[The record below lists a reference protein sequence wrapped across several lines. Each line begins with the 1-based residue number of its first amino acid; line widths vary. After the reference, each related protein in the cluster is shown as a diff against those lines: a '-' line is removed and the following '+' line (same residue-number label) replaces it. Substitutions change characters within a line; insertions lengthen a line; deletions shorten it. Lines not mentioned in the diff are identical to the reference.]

1 MVNIRGIFLVALM
14 LSGVMPL
21 SATTLNQFLSSGYP
35 KAGMGV
41 PYGYNSSSMGAGDQ
55 SFQWCLD
62 LVSTNMVKP
71 SVTAPAAR
79 RRPLVIICGK
89 DSCGTC
95 SAFADMVNKNPRGM
109 PTWFG
114 RLKITTAY
122 FRGTKPACE
131 KARAF
136 IKGHQ
141 VGGGG
146 NKVGFKESESV
157 DPCHRVYVYGVY
169 ENGDRYFGTIGSI
182 PMTPDTYGTAIAAQ
196 IKRFDNDYDNHLY
209 KPPAANAEFTVE
221 DGWLEAT
228 PETEQVYVPFSRT
241 NDITRVET
249 NRLVATFP
257 DNTAVTND
265 VAWTENSTTST
276 NVEVA
281 VKMPVEMP
289 KKWVEKKERIRLEL
303 LSTNGVSVATN
314 FITCVAATESFLLP
328 SLDTN
333 RLESAEMNPWGVW
346 TLLEGDAKA
355 VAAANGH
362 IVTNGVP
369 RYVDAGST
377 NFTYTITNLVTTVF
391 TNALDLFLTPE
402 EQQFDADVRAC
413 QTNVYSVLAASTQK
427 ASYMRVVI
435 TNYVDEAA
443 LAAFGEAAVTDG
455 CAVSNFPLTVTAT
468 FTDAWRAVDLAGA
481 PLAEEVLGTVE
492 GEQIVND
499 GTNIVWCLTNET
511 CSVVGKATTN
521 VVAGVATDV
530 SHEIESRVY
539 RLNVDDTTK
548 TTSPVTQTV
557 PFIQDCVT
565 FTNYVDEV
573 GLAAF
578 GEAAVAEG
586 CAVSNDT
593 VTVTATFTNRWFLVD
608 GVTTNEFPALTPFN
622 VAESVIVTNRI
633 WILTNATDQA
643 VGGVE
648 TNTEQRLSWN
658 ISADVTN
665 FWYSVAAGTALQTNT
680 VVCTQE
686 LITRYTEDAGQVG
699 TGTEGADRPIEVPF
713 ENVWTVLPSKE
724 LGHVGGVRTNAFTIT
739 DIQAGNL
746 AWSAQEQTG
755 TVTNSVASF
764 VETYLTNAVH
774 QAGTETVITN
784 FATFKVVARVVTRTC
799 EAKAANQQPAPS
811 LITITNNWTDEAFT
825 ETDLEGF
832 DKRVRWPTND
842 VPRKATWPA
851 ESTNTVYW
859 VLADDCKAAQTND
872 FDTVVW
878 TSPGYERKNR
888 FYRITRDQYTGGDI
902 KAFQLRVTGGLVWDA
917 RVRALADT
925 FDSKE
930 FKDWCAVSKVV
941 CTVIDQRNAATG
953 ASLFT
958 HVQAT
963 NGMRGTRFL
972 SRNGLSEK
980 ENGARSSEGDTF
992 KVELIRPDGTT
1003 EDGEKVYENGVQKAT
1018 GQIVW
1023 STTDPARF
1031 DTVAKAR
1038 ATLNGALELAKADPT
1053 ENLNDDPATTPLTL
1067 AFNTTVTNQTLSAL
1081 DAVDVFRLTG
1091 AYWDKAVAF
1100 TLTNTNKTDT
1110 ADVLSFSVCD
1120 EAGME
1125 IPPTFDAAESTNRVW
1140 VFKADDAVFVKVF
1153 TTNALPGMV
1162 AYGVGATNAP
1172 PCPGTVGFK
1181 VTEAAVEEGV
1191 VTNVADNA
1199 FAFLRTEG
1207 TINYFGL
1214 AVRRT
1219 GYTGAASCTIS
1230 LDEDAIPEDMREDVR
1245 KRIVWENQ
1253 KLTWNGLECGET
1265 NVVIGLVNDKDW
1277 YADVKLTFNLEV
1289 VSGDGVEVR
1298 EGDGSFTLTYKDNDP
1313 MDPGKLAIDKENMTG
1328 DAFRAAGDGK
1338 FYARAG
1344 TSLDIPV
1351 NRNDA
1356 SCSNVTGRLVVVTS
1370 GVGIKITD
1378 PDSGE
1383 DISETGLVWEDRESD
1398 PKTFSVGLPK
1408 EVKPGSKGHQEI
1420 KLELKGDHVDSKSN
1434 SVTICVLPA
1443 NAPGWNDT
1451 SPDGECSPD
1460 EKTTWTGVQYTKF
1473 EDSVELAGDG
1483 DLVSHKLISGA
1494 VPAGLKA
1501 TLDKAGRRLVVAG
1514 TPTVATPTNGVTLVY
1529 QAQATVGGKTV
1540 WTLPV
1545 TLHITIK
1552 ALADVNAN
1560 FAGDG
1565 AKAKTVWT
1573 GLVLLDKTAVDAGE
1587 PARLRGLLDLTV
1599 SPKGRTSAKWRTVEG
1614 KTVSFSAAGF
1624 AGIDEAS
1631 GDVGLAA
1638 TRVVAGVTNT
1648 LTATLFAAGKIK
1660 MEATIASNDVKVA
1673 FGTVEADAA
1682 AWSKDHPATDYVGTY
1697 VAAFPVDTN
1706 WVETVAGGTSPLC
1719 SGAATLTFRLAAGAA
1734 RTGRT
1739 TFAGVLPNGRT
1750 FSGSATLAGNAA
1762 LPVLAASA
1770 TDAFAAELD
1779 IAKEGEVVATDRTE
1793 PFWAHRERNFA
1804 SLSYDPALISV
1815 GARWTAPDK
1824 GKVAEL
1830 PLDIEAQGAG
1840 GEVSATRLRLNRTSG
1855 AVQGALRARDAE
1867 TGRLATRTARGVL
1880 VPRGEE
1886 GFALFGARW
1895 WNEVLDAER
1904 DDGKTV
1910 RKTVRVGKSL
1920 GE

>member
-141 VGGGG
+141 VGGVG

-169 ENGDRYFGTIGSI
+169 ENGEPYFGTIGSI

-228 PETEQVYVPFSRT
+228 PETEQVYVPFSRM

-289 KKWVEKKERIRLEL
+289 KEWVGKKERIRLEL

-328 SLDTN
+328 SLNTN
-333 RLESAEMNPWGVW
+333 CLESAEMNPWGVW
-346 TLLEGDAKA
+346 TLLEGDQLPKA

-369 RYVDAGST
+369 RYVDAGPT
-377 NFTYTITNLVTTVF
+377 NFTYTVTNLVTTVF

-413 QTNVYSVLAASTQK
+413 QANVYSVLAASTQK
-427 ASYMRVVI
+427 TSYTRVVI
-435 TNYVDEAA
+435 TNYVDETA

-468 FTDAWRAVDLAGA
+468 FTETWRAVDLAGA

-548 TTSPVTQTV
+548 TTSSVTQTV

-565 FTNYVDEV
+565 FTNYVDEA

-586 CAVSNDT
+586 RAVSNDT

-608 GVTTNEFPALTPFN
+608 GVTTNEFPAFTPFN

-665 FWYSVAAGTALQTNT
+665 FWYSVVAGTALQTNT

-917 RVRALADT
+917 RVHALTNT
-925 FDSKE
+925 FDSAAFRK
-930 FKDWCAVSKVV
+930 WCRDNKVV

-958 HVQAT
+958 HDKAA

-972 SRNGLSEK
+972 SRNGLPEDK
-980 ENGARSSEGDTF
+980 GRSPEGDTF
-992 KVELIRPDGTT
+992 KVELIRPNGTT
-1003 EDGEKVYENGVQKAT
+1003 ENGENVYENGVQAVT
-1018 GQIVW
+1018 NQVVGA
-1023 STTDPARF
+1023 TTDPTRF
-1031 DTVAKAR
+1031 DTVDAAL
-1038 ATLNGALELAKADPT
+1038 ATLNSALELAKNDPT

-1081 DAVDVFRLTG
+1081 DTVDVFKLTG
-1091 AYWDKAVAF
+1091 AYRDKAVAF

-1153 TTNALPGMV
+1153 TTNALPGTV
-1162 AYGVGATNAP
+1162 AYGVGATHAP

-1181 VTEAAVEEGV
+1181 VTEAEV
-1191 VTNVADNA
+1191 
-1199 FAFLRTEG
+1199 TEG
-1207 TINYFGL
+1207 TTNAFSIVL
-1214 AVRRT
+1214 TRR
-1219 GYTGAASCTIS
+1219 GYTGAASCTVS
-1230 LDEDAIPEDMREDVR
+1230 LDEAKIPEGERARYV
-1245 KRIVWENQ
+1245 
-1253 KLTWNGLECGET
+1253 WNGDQTVTWDDLESGDKTVE
-1265 NVVIGLVNDKDW
+1265 VGLVD
-1277 YADVKLTFNLEV
+1277 
-1289 VSGDGVEVR
+1289 DGIWH
-1298 EGDGSFTLTYKDNDP
+1298 GQTALPFTLTVPDDAP
-1313 MDPGKLAIDKENMTG
+1313 VAAEAGKTAFTLNYRDDEVESVGELALADVTG
-1328 DAFRAAGDGK
+1328 GDLRAAGDGRL
-1338 FYARAG
+1338 YARAG
-1344 TSLDIPV
+1344 SLITV
-1351 NRNDA
+1351 EVTRRGG
-1356 SCSNVTGRLVVVTS
+1356 SCSNVTGRIVASKADAVVS
-1370 GVGIKITD
+1370 
-1378 PDSGE
+1378 PDAGQQWFEKSPM
-1383 DISETGLVWEDRESD
+1383 TN
-1398 PKTFSVGLPK
+1398 KTFEVRLP
-1408 EVKPGSKGHQEI
+1408 
-1420 KLELKGDHVDSKSN
+1420 
-1434 SVTICVLPA
+1434 SVTGTAKHLDCVLTLEGMGIPVA
-1443 NAPGWNDT
+1443 KGENRVTIRVLPET
-1451 SPDGECSPD
+1451 SPKWDGEAVHGNVVD
-1460 EKTTWTGVQYTKF
+1460 WTGVQYTKF
-1473 EDSVELAGDG
+1473 EHFVELAGDG
-1483 DLVSHKLISGA
+1483 DLVSHTPKLISGA

-1501 TLDKAGRRLVVAG
+1501 TLDKTNRRLVVAG
-1514 TPTVATPTNGVTLVY
+1514 TPTVAVTNGVTLVY
-1529 QAQATVGGKTV
+1529 QARAKVEGVEVSTF
-1540 WTLPV
+1540 PV

-1560 FAGDG
+1560 FAVDG
-1565 AKAKTVWT
+1565 AKAKRVWT
-1573 GLVLLDKTAVDAGE
+1573 GLALLDAADVDAKE

-1599 SPKGRTSAKWRTVEG
+1599 SPNGRTSAKWRTVEG

-1631 GDVGLAA
+1631 GDVTLGA
-1638 TRVVAGVTNT
+1638 TRVVAGVANT
-1648 LTATLFAAGKIK
+1648 LSATLC
-1660 MEATIASNDVKVA
+1660 ATGGLDVAIASNDVKVA

-1750 FSGSATLAGNAA
+1750 FSGSATLAGDAA

-1804 SLSYDPALISV
+1804 ALSCDPALTCV

-1824 GKVAEL
+1824 EKVAEL

>member
-1 MVNIRGIFLVALM
+1 MIA
-14 LSGVMPL
+14 
-21 SATTLNQFLSSGYP
+21 
-35 KAGMGV
+35 
-41 PYGYNSSSMGAGDQ
+41 
-55 SFQWCLD
+55 
-62 LVSTNMVKP
+62 
-71 SVTAPAAR
+71 
-79 RRPLVIICGK
+79 
-89 DSCGTC
+89 
-95 SAFADMVNKNPRGM
+95 
-109 PTWFG
+109 WFG
-114 RLKITTAY
+114 RLGITTAY
-122 FRGTKPACE
+122 FRGKSESEPAACRD
-131 KARAF
+131 AFDF
-136 IKGHQ
+136 IKKMRVEKGINET
-141 VGGGG
+141 V
-146 NKVGFKESESV
+146 S
-157 DPCHRVYVYGVY
+157 PCHRIYAYGKF
-169 ENGDRYFGTIGSI
+169 ENGDVFFESGGALPATATAYASI
-182 PMTPDTYGTAIAAQ
+182 IANL
-196 IKRFDNDYDNHLY
+196 INKFDKQYDKHLY

-221 DGWLEAT
+221 DGCLEAT
-228 PETEQVYVPFSRT
+228 PKTEQVYVPFSRT
-241 NDITRVET
+241 NNVACAET

-257 DNTAVTND
+257 DNTVVTKD
-265 VAWTENSTTST
+265 VAWAANRTS
-276 NVEVA
+276 VEVA
-281 VKMPVEMP
+281 VERP
-289 KKWVEKKERIRLEL
+289 EKTRVWGDVGARIRLEL

-314 FITCVAATESFLLP
+314 FVTCVAATNALLLP
-328 SLDTN
+328 SLNTN
-333 RLESAEMNPWGVW
+333 RLESAKMNPWGVW
-346 TLLEGDAKA
+346 TLLEGAATNKLPGA
-355 VAAANGH
+355 VAAANRH
-362 IVTNGVP
+362 IVTNAIP
-369 RYVDAGST
+369 REVEVNT
-377 NFTYTITNLVTTVF
+377 NFTYTVTNLVTTVF
-391 TNALDLFLTPE
+391 TNALDFFLSEE
-402 EQQFDADVRAC
+402 EQLVDADVRAS
-413 QTNVYSVLAASTQK
+413 QTNVYSVLAASAQQVPYT
-427 ASYMRVVI
+427 RIVI
-435 TNYVDEAA
+435 TNYVDEAV
-443 LAAFGEAAVTDG
+443 LVAFGEATT
-455 CAVSNFPLTVTAT
+455 SNFPSTVTAM
-468 FTDAWRAVDLAGA
+468 FTNVWCAVDLAGA
-481 PLAEEVLGTVE
+481 PLAEGVLGTVE
-492 GEQIVND
+492 REQIVND

-511 CSVVGKATTN
+511 CSVVGNATTN
-521 VVAGVATDV
+521 VVEGVATDV

-557 PFIQDCVT
+557 PFILDYVT
-565 FTNYVDEV
+565 FTNYVDEA

-578 GEAAVAEG
+578 GEAAVAAG

-593 VTVTATFTNRWFLVD
+593 VTLTATFTNRWFLVD
-608 GVTTNEFPALTPFN
+608 GVTTNEFPALTPFS

-633 WILTNATDQA
+633 WVLTNATDQA
-643 VGGVE
+643 VGGVT
-648 TNTEQRLSWN
+648 TNTVPRQSWN

-665 FWYSVAAGTALQTNT
+665 FWYSVAAGTALQTNS

-686 LITRYTEDAGQVG
+686 LITRYTAEADQVG

-713 ENVWTVLPSKE
+713 ENVWKVLPSE
-724 LGHVGGVRTNAFTIT
+724 ERGHVGGARTDTFTIT
-739 DIQAGNL
+739 GIQAGNL
-746 AWSAQEQTG
+746 AWSAQERTG

-764 VETYLTNAVH
+764 VETHLTNAVH
-774 QAGTETVITN
+774 QAETETVITN
-784 FATFKVVARVVTRTC
+784 FATFKVVARVIDRTC
-799 EAKAANQQPAPS
+799 EAFKAANQPTPS
-811 LITITNNWTDEAFT
+811 PSTITNNWVDEVFT

-832 DKRVRWPTND
+832 DKRVRWSAED
-842 VPRKATWPA
+842 IFREETWHA
-851 ESTNTVYW
+851 EITNTVYW
-859 VLADDCKAAQTND
+859 VLANDCKAAQTND
-872 FDTVVW
+872 FGTVDWKSKNYKW
-878 TSPGYERKNR
+878 TNK
-888 FYRITRDQYTGGDI
+888 FYRVTRDQYTGTDI
-902 KAFQLRVTGGLVWDA
+902 QAFQLRVTGGLVWDK
-917 RVRALADT
+917 RVHALTNT
-925 FDSKE
+925 FDLAAFRK
-930 FKDWCAVSKVV
+930 WCRDNNVV
-941 CTVIDQRNAATG
+941 CTVIDQRDEKTG

-958 HVQAT
+958 HDKAT
-963 NGMRGTRFL
+963 KGMRGTRFL

-1003 EDGEKVYENGVQKAT
+1003 EDGKKVYENGVQKAT
-1018 GQIVW
+1018 GQSVW
-1023 STTDPARF
+1023 STTNSVDS
-1031 DTVAKAR
+1031 
-1038 ATLNGALELAKADPT
+1038 ATDILETLKSALDLAKNDPT
-1053 ENLNDDPATTPLTL
+1053 EGLNNDPATTPLEL

-1081 DAVDVFRLTG
+1081 DTVDVFRLTG
-1091 AYWDKAVAF
+1091 AYTNTAVVF
-1100 TLTNTNKTDT
+1100 TLTNKTDT

-1125 IPPTFDAAESTNRVW
+1125 IPPTFDTAESTNRVW

-1153 TTNALPGMV
+1153 TTNALSGTV
-1162 AYGVGATNAP
+1162 AYEVGATNAP

-1181 VTEAAVEEGV
+1181 VTEAEVEEGV

-1199 FAFLRTEG
+1199 FAFLHTKG

-1219 GYTGAASCTIS
+1219 GYTGAASCTVS
-1230 LDEDAIPEDMREDVR
+1230 LDEGAIPEDMREDVR
-1245 KRIVWENQ
+1245 KRIVWEKQ
-1253 KLTWNGLECGET
+1253 KLTWNDLECGET

-1313 MDPGKLAIDKENMTG
+1313 MNPGKLAIDKENMTG
-1328 DAFRAAGDGK
+1328 KAFRAAGDGK

-1344 TSLDIPV
+1344 SLLDIPV
-1351 NRNDA
+1351 NRNVA
-1356 SCSNVTGRLVVVTS
+1356 SCSSVTGRLVVATS
-1370 GVGIKITD
+1370 GVGVEITD
-1378 PDSGE
+1378 PDSGA

-1398 PKTFSVGLPK
+1398 PKTFSVELPK

-1483 DLVSHKLISGA
+1483 DLVSHKPERISGA
-1494 VPAGLKA
+1494 VPAGLTV
-1501 TLDKAGRRLVVAG
+1501 TLDKVTRQLVVSG
-1514 TPTVATPTNGVTLVY
+1514 IPTAPTATNGVTLVC
-1529 QAQATVGGKTV
+1529 QAKTEVGGKTV

-1545 TLHITIK
+1545 TLHITIR

-1565 AKAKTVWT
+1565 AKSKTVWT
-1573 GLVLLDKTAVDAGE
+1573 GLALLDKTAVDAGE

-1648 LTATLFAAGKIK
+1648 LTATLFAAGK
-1660 MEATIASNDVKVA
+1660 MEATIASNDVEVA
-1673 FGTVEADAA
+1673 FGTVEADAV
-1682 AWSKDHPATDYVGTY
+1682 AWSKDHPATNYVGTY

-1719 SGAATLTFRLAAGAA
+1719 SGAATLTFRLAVGAA

-1770 TDAFAAELD
+1770 TDAFASVLD
-1779 IAKEGEVVATDRTE
+1779 IAKGGEVAAAEGTE
-1793 PFWAHRERNFA
+1793 PFWTHRERNFA
-1804 SLSYDPALISV
+1804 SLSCAPALICV

-1824 GKVAEL
+1824 DAEL
-1830 PLDIEAQGAG
+1830 PLDVQAPGED
-1840 GEVSATRLRLNRTSG
+1840 GEVVASTRLRLNRTSG
-1855 AVQGALRARDAE
+1855 VVQGAVRVRNDK
-1867 TGRLATRTARGVL
+1867 TGRLETRMARGVL
-1880 VPRGEE
+1880 IPWGEE
-1886 GFALFGARW
+1886 DFALFGAWW

-1910 RKTVRVGKSL
+1910 RKTVRVGDSL

>member
-141 VGGGG
+141 VGGVG

-169 ENGDRYFGTIGSI
+169 ENGEPYFGTIGSI

-228 PETEQVYVPFSRT
+228 PETEQVYVPFSRM

-289 KKWVEKKERIRLEL
+289 KEWVGKKERIRLEL

-328 SLDTN
+328 SLNTN
-333 RLESAEMNPWGVW
+333 CLESAEMNPWGVW
-346 TLLEGDAKA
+346 TLLEGDQLPKA

-369 RYVDAGST
+369 RYVDAGPT
-377 NFTYTITNLVTTVF
+377 NFTYTVTNLVTTVF

-413 QTNVYSVLAASTQK
+413 QANVYSVLAASTQK
-427 ASYMRVVI
+427 TSYTRVVI
-435 TNYVDEAA
+435 TNYVDETA

-468 FTDAWRAVDLAGA
+468 FTETWRAVDLAGA

-548 TTSPVTQTV
+548 TTSSVTQTV

-565 FTNYVDEV
+565 FTNYVDEA

-586 CAVSNDT
+586 RAVSNDT

-608 GVTTNEFPALTPFN
+608 GVTTNEFPAFTPFN

-917 RVRALADT
+917 SVRALTNT
-925 FDSKE
+925 FDSAAFRK
-930 FKDWCAVSKVV
+930 WCRDNKVV
-941 CTVIDQRNAATG
+941 CTVIDQRDAEKG

-958 HVQAT
+958 HDKAA

-972 SRNGLSEK
+972 SRNGLPEDR
-980 ENGARSSEGDTF
+980 GRSPEGNTF
-992 KVELIRPDGTT
+992 KVELIRPNGTT
-1003 EDGEKVYENGVQKAT
+1003 NYVGGVQTAT
-1018 GQIVW
+1018 EHVVW
-1023 STTDPARF
+1023 STNSVDSATDILK
-1031 DTVAKAR
+1031 TLER
-1038 ATLNGALELAKADPT
+1038 ALVLAKNDPT
-1053 ENLNDDPATTPLTL
+1053 EGLNNDPATTPLEL
-1067 AFNTTVTNQTLSAL
+1067 AFNTVTNQTLSAL

-1091 AYWDKAVAF
+1091 AYRDKAVAF
-1100 TLTNTNKTDT
+1100 TLTNKTDT

-1153 TTNALPGMV
+1153 TTNALSGTV

-1181 VTEAAVEEGV
+1181 VTEAEV
-1191 VTNVADNA
+1191 
-1199 FAFLRTEG
+1199 TEG
-1207 TINYFGL
+1207 TTNAFSI
-1214 AVRRT
+1214 VVTRR
-1219 GYTGAASCTIS
+1219 GYTGAASCTVS
-1230 LDEDAIPEDMREDVR
+1230 LDEAKIPEGERARYV
-1245 KRIVWENQ
+1245 
-1253 KLTWNGLECGET
+1253 WNGDQTVTWDDLESGDKTVE
-1265 NVVIGLVNDKDW
+1265 VGLVD
-1277 YADVKLTFNLEV
+1277 
-1289 VSGDGVEVR
+1289 DGIWH
-1298 EGDGSFTLTYKDNDP
+1298 GQTALPFTLTVPDDAP
-1313 MDPGKLAIDKENMTG
+1313 VAAEAGKTAFTLNYRDDEVESVGELALADVTG
-1328 DAFRAAGDGK
+1328 GDLRAAGDGRL
-1338 FYARAG
+1338 YARAG
-1344 TSLDIPV
+1344 SLITV
-1351 NRNDA
+1351 EVTRRGG
-1356 SCSNVTGRLVVVTS
+1356 SCSNVTGRIVASKADVDVSPDAGQQWFEKSPMTNKTFEVRLPSVT
-1370 GVGIKITD
+1370 GTAKYLDIVLTLEGAGIPVAK
-1378 PDSGE
+1378 GE
-1383 DISETGLVWEDRESD
+1383 NRVTIRVL
-1398 PKTFSVGLPK
+1398 PKTSPK
-1408 EVKPGSKGHQEI
+1408 
-1420 KLELKGDHVDSKSN
+1420 
-1434 SVTICVLPA
+1434 
-1443 NAPGWNDT
+1443 W
-1451 SPDGECSPD
+1451 DGEAVHGNVVD
-1460 EKTTWTGVQYTKF
+1460 WTGVQYTKF
-1473 EDSVELAGDG
+1473 EHFVELAGDG
-1483 DLVSHKLISGA
+1483 DLVSHTPKLISGA

-1501 TLDKAGRRLVVAG
+1501 TLDKTNRRLVVAG
-1514 TPTVATPTNGVTLVY
+1514 TPTVAVTNGVTLVY
-1529 QAQATVGGKTV
+1529 QARAKVEGVEVSTF
-1540 WTLPV
+1540 PV

-1573 GLVLLDKTAVDAGE
+1573 GLALLDKTAVDAGE

-1648 LTATLFAAGKIK
+1648 LTATLFAAGK
-1660 MEATIASNDVKVA
+1660 MEATIASNDVEVA

-1770 TDAFAAELD
+1770 TDAFASVLD
-1779 IAKEGEVVATDRTE
+1779 IAKGGEVAAAEGTE

-1824 GKVAEL
+1824 DAEL
-1830 PLDIEAQGAG
+1830 P
-1840 GEVSATRLRLNRTSG
+1840 LRLNRTSG
-1855 AVQGALRARDAE
+1855 VVQGTVRVRNAE
-1867 TGRLATRTARGVL
+1867 TGRLVTRTARGVL
-1880 VPRGEE
+1880 IPRGEE
-1886 GFALFGARW
+1886 GFELFGACW
-1895 WNEVLDAER
+1895 WNEVRDAER

-1910 RKTVRVGKSL
+1910 RKTVRVGESL

>member
-169 ENGDRYFGTIGSI
+169 ENDDPYFGTIGSI

-228 PETEQVYVPFSRT
+228 PETEQVYVPFSRM

-257 DNTAVTND
+257 DNKAVTND

-289 KKWVEKKERIRLEL
+289 KEWVGKKERIRLEL

-328 SLDTN
+328 SLNTN
-333 RLESAEMNPWGVW
+333 CLESAEMNPWGVW
-346 TLLEGDAKA
+346 TLLEGDQLPKA

-369 RYVDAGST
+369 RYVDAGLT
-377 NFTYTITNLVTTVF
+377 NFTYTVTNLVTTVF

-413 QTNVYSVLAASTQK
+413 QANVYSVLAASTQK

-755 TVTNSVASF
+755 RVTNSVASF

-811 LITITNNWTDEAFT
+811 RITITNNWTDEAFT

-888 FYRITRDQYTGGDI
+888 FYRITRDQYTGTDI
-902 KAFQLRVTGGLVWDA
+902 KAFQLRVTGGFVWDA
-917 RVRALADT
+917 RVHALTNT
-925 FDSKE
+925 FDSAAFRK
-930 FKDWCAVSKVV
+930 WCRDNKVV
-941 CTVIDQRNAATG
+941 CTVIDQRDAKKG

-958 HVQAT
+958 HDKAT

-972 SRNGLSEK
+972 SRNGLPEDK
-980 ENGARSSEGDTF
+980 GRSPEGDTF
-992 KVELIRPDGTT
+992 KVELIRPNGTT
-1003 EDGEKVYENGVQKAT
+1003 NYVGGVQTAT
-1018 GQIVW
+1018 EHVVW
-1023 STTDPARF
+1023 STNSVDSATDILE
-1031 DTVAKAR
+1031 
-1038 ATLNGALELAKADPT
+1038 TLKSALDLAKNDPT
-1053 ENLNDDPATTPLTL
+1053 ENLNDDLATTPLTL
-1067 AFNTTVTNQTLSAL
+1067 AFNTVTNQTLSAL

-1091 AYWDKAVAF
+1091 AYRDKAVAF
-1100 TLTNTNKTDT
+1100 TLTNNT

-1120 EAGME
+1120 EEGME

-1153 TTNALPGMV
+1153 TTNALSGTV
-1162 AYGVGATNAP
+1162 AYGVGATHAP

-1181 VTEAAVEEGV
+1181 VTEAEV
-1191 VTNVADNA
+1191 
-1199 FAFLRTEG
+1199 TEG
-1207 TINYFGL
+1207 TTNAFSI
-1214 AVRRT
+1214 VVTRR
-1219 GYTGAASCTIS
+1219 GYTGAASCTVS
-1230 LDEDAIPEDMREDVR
+1230 LDEAKIPEGERARYV
-1245 KRIVWENQ
+1245 
-1253 KLTWNGLECGET
+1253 WNGDQTVTWDDLESGDKT
-1265 NVVIGLVNDKDW
+1265 VDIGLVD
-1277 YADVKLTFNLEV
+1277 
-1289 VSGDGVEVR
+1289 DGIWH
-1298 EGDGSFTLTYKDNDP
+1298 GQTALPFTLTVPDDAP
-1313 MDPGKLAIDKENMTG
+1313 VAAEAGKTAFTLNYRDDEVESVGELALADVTG
-1328 DAFRAAGDGK
+1328 DDLRAAGDGRL
-1338 FYARAG
+1338 YARAG
-1344 TSLDIPV
+1344 SLITV
-1351 NRNDA
+1351 EVTRRGG
-1356 SCSNVTGRLVVVTS
+1356 SCSNVTGRIVASKADVDVS
-1370 GVGIKITD
+1370 
-1378 PDSGE
+1378 PDAGQQWLEKS
-1383 DISETGLVWEDRESD
+1383 SETN
-1398 PKTFSVGLPK
+1398 KTFEVCLPPVTGTAKYLDLVLTLVGAGIP
-1408 EVKPGSKGHQEI
+1408 VAKGE
-1420 KLELKGDHVDSKSN
+1420 N
-1434 SVTICVLPA
+1434 RVTIRVLPE
-1443 NAPGWNDT
+1443 T
-1451 SPDGECSPD
+1451 SPSWDGEASTDC
-1460 EKTTWTGVQYTKF
+1460 TGVQYTAF
-1473 EDSVELAGDG
+1473 EHSVALADESVEL
-1483 DLVSHKLISGA
+1483 VSLQKISGA

-1648 LTATLFAAGKIK
+1648 LTATLFAAGK

-1804 SLSYDPALISV
+1804 SLSYNPALISV

-1830 PLDIEAQGAG
+1830 PLDVQVPGADG
-1840 GEVSATRLRLNRTSG
+1840 VVRLRLNRTSG
-1855 AVQGALRARDAE
+1855 VVQGAVRVRNTE
-1867 TGRLATRTARGVL
+1867 TDRLETHMARGVL

-1886 GFALFGARW
+1886 GFALFGAYW

-1910 RKTVRVGKSL
+1910 RKTVRVGKPL

>member
-1 MVNIRGIFLVALM
+1 MIA
-14 LSGVMPL
+14 
-21 SATTLNQFLSSGYP
+21 
-35 KAGMGV
+35 
-41 PYGYNSSSMGAGDQ
+41 
-55 SFQWCLD
+55 
-62 LVSTNMVKP
+62 
-71 SVTAPAAR
+71 
-79 RRPLVIICGK
+79 
-89 DSCGTC
+89 
-95 SAFADMVNKNPRGM
+95 
-109 PTWFG
+109 WFG
-114 RLKITTAY
+114 RLGITTAY
-122 FRGTKPACE
+122 FRGKSESEPAACRD
-131 KARAF
+131 AFDF
-136 IKGHQ
+136 IKKMRVEKGINET
-141 VGGGG
+141 V
-146 NKVGFKESESV
+146 S
-157 DPCHRVYVYGVY
+157 PCHRIYAYGKF
-169 ENGDRYFGTIGSI
+169 ENGDVFFESGGALPATATAYASI
-182 PMTPDTYGTAIAAQ
+182 IANL
-196 IKRFDNDYDNHLY
+196 INKFDKQYDKHLY

-221 DGWLEAT
+221 DGCLEAT
-228 PETEQVYVPFSRT
+228 PETGQVYVPFSRT
-241 NDITRVET
+241 NNVACAET
-249 NRLVATFP
+249 NRLVATFS
-257 DNTAVTND
+257 DQSAVTND
-265 VAWTENSTTST
+265 IPWTLSSANM
-276 NVEVA
+276 EVA
-281 VKMPVEMP
+281 VERPATGWGDVGA
-289 KKWVEKKERIRLEL
+289 RIRLEL

-314 FITCVAATESFLLP
+314 FITCVAATNSLLLP
-328 SLDTN
+328 SCATPDAPGVWPLLEGAATNQLPAAVATANGHFVTNDTATSISHEVQASFDVTN
-333 RLESAEMNPWGVW
+333 RLTVVTTNDLSAFPSF
-346 TLLEGDAKA
+346 DA
-355 VAAANGH
+355 VAWTEL
-362 IVTNGVP
+362 TNLVA
-369 RYVDAGST
+369 RSSVYVDAGNTLCAT
-377 NFTYTITNLVTTVF
+377 NGFSAWTNAVAKGGDTLRPQTRTVALNTVTITNFVAGEEALKPVETFPATTMIEATNELSGVFATLGTTNAVAFPFTVTVALPATNVVSALADGEHPADTASTNATPVAFSITVLTTSRTLEAVRVGSEAVRDPDNGDVPVEQRHEQVWTDPAFTTNLVDGTTVAY
-391 TNALDLFLTPE
+391 TAKDD
-402 EQQFDADVRAC
+402 QQ
-413 QTNVYSVLAASTQK
+413 
-427 ASYMRVVI
+427 
-435 TNYVDEAA
+435 
-443 LAAFGEAAVTDG
+443 
-455 CAVSNFPLTVTAT
+455 
-468 FTDAWRAVDLAGA
+468 
-481 PLAEEVLGTVE
+481 
-492 GEQIVND
+492 
-499 GTNIVWCLTNET
+499 
-511 CSVVGKATTN
+511 TN
-521 VVAGVATDV
+521 VVA
-530 SHEIESRVY
+530 
-539 RLNVDDTTK
+539 
-548 TTSPVTQTV
+548 
-557 PFIQDCVT
+557 C
-565 FTNYVDEV
+565 
-573 GLAAF
+573 
-578 GEAAVAEG
+578 
-586 CAVSNDT
+586 
-593 VTVTATFTNRWFLVD
+593 
-608 GVTTNEFPALTPFN
+608 
-622 VAESVIVTNRI
+622 
-633 WILTNATDQA
+633 
-643 VGGVE
+643 
-648 TNTEQRLSWN
+648 
-658 ISADVTN
+658 
-665 FWYSVAAGTALQTNT
+665 
-680 VVCTQE
+680 
-686 LITRYTEDAGQVG
+686 
-699 TGTEGADRPIEVPF
+699 
-713 ENVWTVLPSKE
+713 
-724 LGHVGGVRTNAFTIT
+724 
-739 DIQAGNL
+739 
-746 AWSAQEQTG
+746 
-755 TVTNSVASF
+755 TVTNTTYCIFGNENGTASTMNDPDVVRCPF
-764 VETYLTNAVH
+764 TYTLT
-774 QAGTETVITN
+774 TN
-784 FATFKVVARVVTRTC
+784 YY
-799 EAKAANQQPAPS
+799 
-811 LITITNNWTDEAFT
+811 
-825 ETDLEGF
+825 G
-832 DKRVRWPTND
+832 
-842 VPRKATWPA
+842 
-851 ESTNTVYW
+851 
-859 VLADDCKAAQTND
+859 
-872 FDTVVW
+872 
-878 TSPGYERKNR
+878 
-888 FYRITRDQYTGGDI
+888 ITRDQYTGGDI
-902 KAFQLRVTGGLVWDA
+902 RAFQLRVTGGLVWDE
-917 RVRALADT
+917 RVRTLAKV
-925 FDSKE
+925 FDSGE
-930 FKDWCAVSKVV
+930 FKEWCAVCNVV
-941 CTVIDQRNAATG
+941 CTVIDQRDETG

-958 HVQAT
+958 HKKAAK
-963 NGMRGTRFL
+963 NGIRGTSFL
-972 SRNGLSEK
+972 SRNGLQEDK
-980 ENGARSSEGDTF
+980 GRSPEGNTF
-992 KVELIRPDGTT
+992 KVELIRPNGTT
-1003 EDGEKVYENGVQKAT
+1003 ENGENVYENGVQAVT
-1018 GQIVW
+1018 NQVVW
-1023 STTDPARF
+1023 ATTDPTRF
-1031 DTVAKAR
+1031 DTVDDAR
-1038 ATLNGALELAKADPT
+1038 ATLNSALDLARTDPT
-1053 ENLNDDPATTPLTL
+1053 EGLNDDPATTPLTL
-1067 AFNTTVTNQTLSAL
+1067 AFNTVTNQTLSAL
-1081 DAVDVFRLTG
+1081 DTVDVFKLTG
-1091 AYWDKAVAF
+1091 AYRDKAVAF
-1100 TLTNTNKTDT
+1100 TLTNKTDT

-1153 TTNALPGMV
+1153 TTNALPGTV

-1219 GYTGAASCTIS
+1219 GYTGAASCTVS

-1253 KLTWNGLECGET
+1253 KLTWNDLECGET

-1328 DAFRAAGDGK
+1328 NAFRAAGDGK

-1344 TSLDIPV
+1344 TFLDIPV

-1483 DLVSHKLISGA
+1483 DLVSHKRISGT

-1540 WTLPV
+1540 WTFPV

-1660 MEATIASNDVKVA
+1660 MEATIASNDVEVA

-1770 TDAFAAELD
+1770 TDAFASVLD
-1779 IAKEGEVVATDRTE
+1779 IAKGGEVVAAEGTE
-1793 PFWAHRERNFA
+1793 PFWTHRERNFA

-1830 PLDIEAQGAG
+1830 PLDVQEQDENGNVVA
-1840 GEVSATRLRLNRTSG
+1840 STRLRLNRTSG
-1855 AVQGALRARDAE
+1855 VVQGTLRVKDE
-1867 TGRLATRTARGVL
+1867 TGRLVTHTARGVL
-1880 VPRGEE
+1880 IPGGEE
-1886 GFALFGARW
+1886 GFVPFGAWW
-1895 WNEVLDAER
+1895 WNETVEDKR
-1904 DDGKTV
+1904 DDGVTV
-1910 RKTVRVGKSL
+1910 RKTVRVGKPL
-1920 GE
+1920 EVPTTPVGE

>member
-1 MVNIRGIFLVALM
+1 MIA
-14 LSGVMPL
+14 
-21 SATTLNQFLSSGYP
+21 
-35 KAGMGV
+35 
-41 PYGYNSSSMGAGDQ
+41 
-55 SFQWCLD
+55 
-62 LVSTNMVKP
+62 
-71 SVTAPAAR
+71 
-79 RRPLVIICGK
+79 
-89 DSCGTC
+89 
-95 SAFADMVNKNPRGM
+95 
-109 PTWFG
+109 WFG
-114 RLKITTAY
+114 RLGITTAY
-122 FRGTKPACE
+122 FRGKSESEPAACRD
-131 KARAF
+131 AFDF
-136 IKGHQ
+136 IKKMRVEKGINET
-141 VGGGG
+141 V
-146 NKVGFKESESV
+146 S
-157 DPCHRVYVYGVY
+157 PCHRIYTYGKF
-169 ENGDRYFGTIGSI
+169 ENGDVFFESGGALPATATAYASI
-182 PMTPDTYGTAIAAQ
+182 IANL
-196 IKRFDNDYDNHLY
+196 INKFDKQYDKHLY
-209 KPPAANAEFTVE
+209 KPPAANAKFTVE
-221 DGWLEAT
+221 DGWLTVEDGW
-228 PETEQVYVPFSRT
+228 PEVTLETKQVYVPFTRT
-241 NDITRVET
+241 NDCARVET
-249 NRLVATFP
+249 NRFVATFP
-257 DNTAVTND
+257 DNKVVTKD
-265 VAWTENSTTST
+265 VAWTATGTTST

-281 VKMPVEMP
+281 VEMPVEML
-289 KKWVEKKERIRLEL
+289 KEWVEKKKRIRLEL

-314 FITCVAATESFLLP
+314 FVTCVAATNSLLLP
-328 SLDTN
+328 SLATN
-333 RLESAEMNPWGVW
+333 RLESAEMKPWGVW
-346 TLLEGDAKA
+346 TLLEGAAANRLPGA
-355 VAAANGH
+355 VAAANRH
-362 IVTNGVP
+362 IVTNAIP
-369 RYVDAGST
+369 REVEGNT
-377 NFTYTITNLVTTVF
+377 NFTYTVTNLVTTVF
-391 TNALDLFLTPE
+391 TNALDLFLTPK

-427 ASYMRVVI
+427 ASYTRVVI

-468 FTDAWRAVDLAGA
+468 FTDAWRAVDLAGVT
-481 PLAEEVLGTVE
+481 LTKGVLGTVE

-499 GTNIVWCLTNET
+499 GTNIVWCLTNAT
-511 CSVVGKATTN
+511 YSVDTATTN

-565 FTNYVDEV
+565 FTNYVDEA

-586 CAVSNDT
+586 RAVSNDT

-608 GVTTNEFPALTPFN
+608 GVMTNEFPALTPFD

-643 VGGVE
+643 VGGAN

-686 LITRYTEDAGQVG
+686 RIMRYTKDAGQVG

-713 ENVWTVLPSKE
+713 ENVWKVLPSEE
-724 LGHVGGVRTNAFTIT
+724 LGHVGGARTNAFTIT

-755 TVTNSVASF
+755 TVTNPVAPF
-764 VETYLTNAVH
+764 VETRLTNGVY
-774 QAGTETVITN
+774 QAGEETVITN
-784 FATFKVVARVVTRTC
+784 FATFKVVARVIDRTC

-872 FDTVVW
+872 FGTVDWKSPNSNYKW
-878 TSPGYERKNR
+878 TNR
-888 FYRITRDQYTGGDI
+888 FYRITRDQYTGTDI
-902 KAFQLRVTGGLVWDA
+902 KAFQLRVTGGLVWDE
-917 RVRALADT
+917 RVRGLTNT
-925 FDSKE
+925 FDSAK
-930 FKDWCAVSKVV
+930 FRKWCDTNKVV
-941 CTVIDQRNAATG
+941 CTVIDQRDAATG

-958 HVQAT
+958 HAKK
-963 NGMRGTRFL
+963 NGARGTSFL

-980 ENGARSSEGDTF
+980 EYGTRSPVGDTF
-992 KVELIRPDGTT
+992 KVELIRPNGTT
-1003 EDGEKVYENGVQKAT
+1003 NYVGGVQTAT
-1018 GQIVW
+1018 EHVVW
-1023 STTDPARF
+1023 STNSVDSATDIF
-1031 DTVAKAR
+1031 E
-1038 ATLNGALELAKADPT
+1038 TLKSALDLAKNDPT
-1053 ENLNDDPATTPLTL
+1053 EGLNNEPATTPLEL
-1067 AFNTTVTNQTLSAL
+1067 AFNTVTNQTLSAL
-1081 DAVDVFRLTG
+1081 DTVDVFRLTG
-1091 AYWDKAVAF
+1091 AYTNTAVAF
-1100 TLTNTNKTDT
+1100 TLTNKTDT

-1153 TTNALPGMV
+1153 TTNALPGKV

-1219 GYTGAASCTIS
+1219 GYTGAASCTVS
-1230 LDEDAIPEDMREDVR
+1230 LDEDAIPEDIREDVR

-1253 KLTWNGLECGET
+1253 KLTWNDLECGET

-1277 YADVKLTFNLEV
+1277 YADVKLTFNLE
-1289 VSGDGVEVR
+1289 GDGVEVR
-1298 EGDGSFTLTYKDNDP
+1298 EGDGSFTLTYKDRSP
-1313 MDPGKLAIDKENMTG
+1313 MKPGKLAIDKENMTG

-1420 KLELKGDHVDSKSN
+1420 KLELKGDHVDPKSN

-1483 DLVSHKLISGA
+1483 DLVSHKPERISGA
-1494 VPAGLKA
+1494 VPAGLTV
-1501 TLDKAGRRLVVAG
+1501 TLDKVTRQLVVSG
-1514 TPTVATPTNGVTLVY
+1514 IPTAPTPTNGVTLVY
-1529 QAQATVGGKTV
+1529 WAKATVGGKTV

-1545 TLHITIK
+1545 TLHITIR

-1565 AKAKTVWT
+1565 AKSKTVWT
-1573 GLVLLDKTAVDAGE
+1573 GLALLDKDKTAVEAGE

-1599 SPKGRTSAKWRTVEG
+1599 SSKGRTSAKWRTVEG

-1624 AGIDEAS
+1624 AGIDETS
-1631 GDVGLAA
+1631 RDVRLAA

-1648 LTATLFAAGKIK
+1648 LSATLAEQGGLTVA
-1660 MEATIASNDVKVA
+1660 IASNGVA
-1673 FGTVEADAA
+1673 VAIGPVADDTKP
-1682 AWSKDHPATDYVGTY
+1682 WSKENPATDYVGSY
-1697 VAAFPVDTN
+1697 VAAFPTN
-1706 WVETVAGGTSPLC
+1706 GVADGASPRC
-1719 SGAATLTFRLAAGAA
+1719 SGAVTLTFRLAAGAA

-1750 FSGSATLAGNAA
+1750 FSGSATLAGNAT
-1762 LPVLAASA
+1762 LPILAASA
-1770 TDAFAAELD
+1770 TDAFAAVLD
-1779 IAKEGEVVATDRTE
+1779 VAKEGEVAAIAGTE

-1804 SLSYDPALISV
+1804 SLSCAPALICV
-1815 GARWTAPDK
+1815 GARWTAPEKD
-1824 GKVAEL
+1824 AEL
-1830 PLDIEAQGAG
+1830 PLDVQAPGADD
-1840 GEVSATRLRLNRTSG
+1840 VVRLRLNRTSG
-1855 AVQGALRARDAE
+1855 VVQGAVRVRNAE
-1867 TGRLATRTARGVL
+1867 TDRLETRTARGVL
-1880 VPRGEE
+1880 VPGGEA
-1886 GFALFGARW
+1886 GYAPCGAWW
-1895 WNEVLDAER
+1895 WNETEEAAER
-1904 DDGKTV
+1904 DDGTTV
-1910 RKTVRVGKSL
+1910 RKTVRE
-1920 GE
+1920 GEPLTPVVE

>member
-1 MVNIRGIFLVALM
+1 MIA
-14 LSGVMPL
+14 
-21 SATTLNQFLSSGYP
+21 
-35 KAGMGV
+35 
-41 PYGYNSSSMGAGDQ
+41 
-55 SFQWCLD
+55 
-62 LVSTNMVKP
+62 
-71 SVTAPAAR
+71 
-79 RRPLVIICGK
+79 
-89 DSCGTC
+89 
-95 SAFADMVNKNPRGM
+95 
-109 PTWFG
+109 WFG
-114 RLKITTAY
+114 RLGITTAY
-122 FRGTKPACE
+122 FRGKSESEPAACRD
-131 KARAF
+131 AFDF
-136 IKGHQ
+136 IKKMRVEKGINET
-141 VGGGG
+141 V
-146 NKVGFKESESV
+146 S
-157 DPCHRVYVYGVY
+157 PCHRIYAYGKF
-169 ENGDRYFGTIGSI
+169 ENGDVFFESGGALPATATAYASI
-182 PMTPDTYGTAIAAQ
+182 IANL
-196 IKRFDNDYDNHLY
+196 INKFDKQYDKHLY

-221 DGWLEAT
+221 DGWLQVT
-228 PETEQVYVPFSRT
+228 PETERVYVPFTRT
-241 NDITRVET
+241 NDFARVET
-249 NRLVATFP
+249 NRLVATVS
-257 DNTAVTND
+257 DQSAVTND
-265 VAWTENSTTST
+265 IPWTLSSANM
-276 NVEVA
+276 EVA
-281 VKMPVEMP
+281 VERPATGWGDVGA
-289 KKWVEKKERIRLEL
+289 RIRLEL

-314 FITCVAATESFLLP
+314 FITCVAATDSFLLP

-346 TLLEGDAKA
+346 TLLEGDATNQLPKA
-355 VAAANGH
+355 VAVANGH
-362 IVTNGVP
+362 IVTNEVFKPDGF
-369 RYVDAGST
+369 T
-377 NFTYTITNLVTTVF
+377 NFTYTVTNLVTTVF

-413 QTNVYSVLAASTQK
+413 QANVYSVLSASSHK
-427 ASYMRVVI
+427 ASYTRVVI

-468 FTDAWRAVDLAGA
+468 FTDTWRAVDLAGA
-481 PLAEEVLGTVE
+481 TLAKEVLGTVE

-499 GTNIVWCLTNET
+499 GTNIVWCLTNAT
-511 CSVVGKATTN
+511 HSVGRATTN
-521 VVAGVATDV
+521 VVEGVATDV

-539 RLNVDDTTK
+539 RLNVDDATT
-548 TTSPVTQTV
+548 TTSSVTQTV

-578 GEAAVAEG
+578 GEAAEAAG

-593 VTVTATFTNRWFLVD
+593 VTVTATFTNSWFLVD
-608 GVTTNEFPALTPFN
+608 GVTTNEFPALMPFD

-686 LITRYTEDAGQVG
+686 RITRYTENVGQVG
-699 TGTEGADRPIEVPF
+699 TVGTGHPKSVTLDTISF
-713 ENVWTVLPSKE
+713 ENVWTVPPSEK
-724 LGHVGGVRTNAFTIT
+724 LGHVGGARTDSFSIT
-739 DIQAGNL
+739 NVQAENL
-746 AWSAQEQTG
+746 VWDDGERTG
-755 TVTNSVASF
+755 TVTNPVARF
-764 VETYLTNAVH
+764 VETRLTNAVH
-774 QAGTETVITN
+774 QAGTETVVTN
-784 FATFKVVARVVTRTC
+784 FATFKVVARVIDRTC
-799 EAKAANQQPAPS
+799 EAVNPENQPAPS
-811 LITITNNWTDEAFT
+811 SITIPANWEDVAFT

-832 DKRVRWPTND
+832 KTEPENVS
-842 VPRKATWPA
+842 RKETWTA
-851 ESTNTVYW
+851 EVTNTVYW

-878 TSPGYERKNR
+878 TSPGYERTNW
-888 FYRITRDQYTGGDI
+888 FYRVTCDQYTGKDI
-902 KAFQLRVTGGLVWDA
+902 QAFQLRVTGGLVWDE
-917 RVRALADT
+917 RVHALTNT
-925 FDSKE
+925 FDSAK
-930 FKDWCAVSKVV
+930 FRKWCGDNNVV
-941 CTVIDQRNAATG
+941 CTVIDQRDAATG

-958 HVQAT
+958 HAQAA

-980 ENGARSSEGDTF
+980 KDGARSPEGDTF
-992 KVELIRPDGTT
+992 KVELIRPNGTT

-1053 ENLNDDPATTPLTL
+1053 ENLNNDPATTPLEL

-1091 AYWDKAVAF
+1091 AYRDKAVAF

-1181 VTEAAVEEGV
+1181 VTEAEV
-1191 VTNVADNA
+1191 
-1199 FAFLRTEG
+1199 TEG
-1207 TINYFGL
+1207 TTNAFGIVL
-1214 AVRRT
+1214 TRR
-1219 GYTGAASCTIS
+1219 GYTGAASCTVS
-1230 LDEDAIPEDMREDVR
+1230 LDEAKIPEGERARYV
-1245 KRIVWENQ
+1245 
-1253 KLTWNGLECGET
+1253 WNGDQTVTWDDLESGDKTVE
-1265 NVVIGLVNDKDW
+1265 VGLVD
-1277 YADVKLTFNLEV
+1277 
-1289 VSGDGVEVR
+1289 DGIWH
-1298 EGDGSFTLTYKDNDP
+1298 GQTALPFTLTVPDDAP
-1313 MDPGKLAIDKENMTG
+1313 VAAEAGKTAFTLNYRDDEVESVGELALADVTG
-1328 DAFRAAGDGK
+1328 GDLRAAGDGRL
-1338 FYARAG
+1338 YARAG
-1344 TSLDIPV
+1344 SLITV
-1351 NRNDA
+1351 EVTRRGG
-1356 SCSNVTGRLVVVTS
+1356 SCSNVTGRIVASKADVDVS
-1370 GVGIKITD
+1370 
-1378 PDSGE
+1378 PDAGQQWFEKSPM
-1383 DISETGLVWEDRESD
+1383 TN
-1398 PKTFSVGLPK
+1398 KTFEVRLP
-1408 EVKPGSKGHQEI
+1408 
-1420 KLELKGDHVDSKSN
+1420 
-1434 SVTICVLPA
+1434 SVTGTAKHLDCVLTLEGTGIPVA
-1443 NAPGWNDT
+1443 KGENRVTIRVLPET
-1451 SPDGECSPD
+1451 SPKWDGEAVHGNVVD
-1460 EKTTWTGVQYTKF
+1460 WTGVQYVEF
-1473 EDSVELAGDG
+1473 EHFVTLAGENAE
-1483 DLVSHKLISGA
+1483 LISLKKIHGP
-1494 VPAGLKA
+1494 VLPSGLEAK
-1501 TLDKAGRRLVVAG
+1501 LDKANRRLVVSG
-1514 TPTVATPTNGVTLVY
+1514 IPTKETVTNGVTLVY
-1529 QAQATVGGKTV
+1529 QARAKVEGVEVSTF
-1540 WTLPV
+1540 PV

-1552 ALADVNAN
+1552 ALCAADVNEN
-1560 FAGDG
+1560 FPKDG
-1565 AKAKTVWT
+1565 GARVWT
-1573 GLVLLDKTAVDAGE
+1573 GLALLGAAETEDTQDA
-1587 PARLRGLLDLTV
+1587 PHAQRRLRGLLDLTV

-1648 LTATLFAAGKIK
+1648 LTATLFAAGK
-1660 MEATIASNDVKVA
+1660 MEATIASNGVKVA

-1830 PLDIEAQGAG
+1830 PLDVQAPGADG
-1840 GEVSATRLRLNRTSG
+1840 VVRLRLNRTSG
-1855 AVQGALRARDAE
+1855 VVQGAVRVRNAE
-1867 TGRLATRTARGVL
+1867 TDRLETHTARGVL
-1880 VPRGEE
+1880 IPWGEE
-1886 GFALFGARW
+1886 DFALFGARW
-1895 WNEVLDAER
+1895 WNEVLDVER
-1904 DDGKTV
+1904 DDGTTV
-1910 RKTVRVGKSL
+1910 RKTVRVGKPL

>member
-122 FRGTKPACE
+122 FRGTNPACE

-169 ENGDRYFGTIGSI
+169 ENGDLYFGTIGSI

-369 RYVDAGST
+369 RYVDAGLT

-565 FTNYVDEV
+565 FTNYVDEA

-811 LITITNNWTDEAFT
+811 RITITNNWTDEAFT

-917 RVRALADT
+917 HVRALADT
-925 FDSKE
+925 FDSAAFRE
-930 FKDWCAVSKVV
+930 WCRDNKVV

-958 HVQAT
+958 HDKAA

-972 SRNGLSEK
+972 SRNGLPEDK
-980 ENGARSSEGDTF
+980 GRSPAGDTF
-992 KVELIRPDGTT
+992 KVELIRPNGTT
-1003 EDGEKVYENGVQKAT
+1003 NYVGGVQTAT
-1018 GQIVW
+1018 EHVVW
-1023 STTDPARF
+1023 STNSVDSATDILE
-1031 DTVAKAR
+1031 
-1038 ATLNGALELAKADPT
+1038 TLKSALDLAKNDPT
-1053 ENLNDDPATTPLTL
+1053 EGLNNDPATTPLTL
-1067 AFNTTVTNQTLSAL
+1067 AFNTVTNQTLSAL

-1091 AYWDKAVAF
+1091 AYRDKAVVF
-1100 TLTNTNKTDT
+1100 TLTNNT

-1120 EAGME
+1120 KAGME

-1153 TTNALPGMV
+1153 TTNALPGTV

-1181 VTEAAVEEGV
+1181 VTEAEV
-1191 VTNVADNA
+1191 
-1199 FAFLRTEG
+1199 TEG
-1207 TINYFGL
+1207 TTNAFSIVL
-1214 AVRRT
+1214 TRR
-1219 GYTGAASCTIS
+1219 GYTGAASCTVS
-1230 LDEDAIPEDMREDVR
+1230 LDEAKIPEGERARYV
-1245 KRIVWENQ
+1245 
-1253 KLTWNGLECGET
+1253 WNGDQTVTWDDLESGDKTVE
-1265 NVVIGLVNDKDW
+1265 VGLVD
-1277 YADVKLTFNLEV
+1277 
-1289 VSGDGVEVR
+1289 DGIWH
-1298 EGDGSFTLTYKDNDP
+1298 GQTALPFTLTVPDDAP
-1313 MDPGKLAIDKENMTG
+1313 VAAEAGKTAFTLNYRDDEVESVGELALADVTG
-1328 DAFRAAGDGK
+1328 GDLRAAGDGRL
-1338 FYARAG
+1338 YARAG
-1344 TSLDIPV
+1344 SLITV
-1351 NRNDA
+1351 EVTRRGG
-1356 SCSNVTGRLVVVTS
+1356 SCSNVTGRIVASKADVDVS
-1370 GVGIKITD
+1370 
-1378 PDSGE
+1378 PDAGQQWFEKSPM
-1383 DISETGLVWEDRESD
+1383 TN
-1398 PKTFSVGLPK
+1398 KTFEVRLP
-1408 EVKPGSKGHQEI
+1408 
-1420 KLELKGDHVDSKSN
+1420 
-1434 SVTICVLPA
+1434 SVTGTAKHLDCVLTLEGTGIPVA
-1443 NAPGWNDT
+1443 KGENRVTIRVLPET
-1451 SPDGECSPD
+1451 SPKWDGEAVHGNVVD
-1460 EKTTWTGVQYTKF
+1460 WTGVQYVEF
-1473 EDSVELAGDG
+1473 EHFVTLAGENAE
-1483 DLVSHKLISGA
+1483 LISLKKIHGP
-1494 VPAGLKA
+1494 VLPSGLEAK
-1501 TLDKAGRRLVVAG
+1501 LDKANRRLVVSG
-1514 TPTVATPTNGVTLVY
+1514 IPTKETVTNGVTLVY
-1529 QAQATVGGKTV
+1529 QARAKVEGVEVSTF
-1540 WTLPV
+1540 PV

-1552 ALADVNAN
+1552 ALCAADVNEN
-1560 FAGDG
+1560 FPKDG
-1565 AKAKTVWT
+1565 GARVWT
-1573 GLVLLDKTAVDAGE
+1573 GLALLGAAETEDTQDA
-1587 PARLRGLLDLTV
+1587 PHAQRRLRGLLDLTV

-1624 AGIDEAS
+1624 AGIDEVS

-1648 LTATLFAAGKIK
+1648 LTATLFAAGK
-1660 MEATIASNDVKVA
+1660 MEVTIASNDVEVA

-1770 TDAFAAELD
+1770 TDAFASVLD
-1779 IAKEGEVVATDRTE
+1779 IAKGGEVAAAEGTE
-1793 PFWAHRERNFA
+1793 PFWTHRERNFA
-1804 SLSYDPALISV
+1804 SLSCAPALICV

-1830 PLDIEAQGAG
+1830 PLDVQVPGADG
-1840 GEVSATRLRLNRTSG
+1840 VVRLRLNRTSG
-1855 AVQGALRARDAE
+1855 VVQGAVRVRNTE
-1867 TGRLATRTARGVL
+1867 TGRLETRTARGVL

-1886 GFALFGARW
+1886 GFALFGACW

-1910 RKTVRVGKSL
+1910 RKTVRVGKPL